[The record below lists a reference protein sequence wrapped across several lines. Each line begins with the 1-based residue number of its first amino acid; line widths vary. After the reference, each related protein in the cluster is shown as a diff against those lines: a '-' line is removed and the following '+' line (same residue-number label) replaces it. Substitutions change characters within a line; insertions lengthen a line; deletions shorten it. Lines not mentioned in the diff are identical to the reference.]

1 MRFLPSSP
9 TSRRP
14 ERARGFSLVE
24 LLMAVT
30 LAGIALTGV
39 VQFFSLQA
47 RKMKGHTYR
56 VEAQQA
62 ARTSLDAIS
71 RDVRLAGACLP
82 ITGAFIPLAGTN
94 GPGPDSIT
102 VRTGIVRANLSCI
115 VAGLTAQ
122 MNQGA
127 STATV
132 DSANGF
138 SAGMLVYLRHPSGS
152 GQFGFVTG
160 TAANTISMDTV
171 ASVVYPIGSGIYAID
186 ERTYAVDTVSV
197 PNVPELTLVINRGA
211 PEPFA
216 AGVRDLQIQYVLNRN
231 CPPCDVVNAPAAN
244 DTATWRL
251 VNSVN
256 LTTSVQTIGTVRA
269 EDAVTMTQTVSA
281 KPRNLLP

>member
-1 MRFLPSSP
+1 MGCRQSTP
-9 TSRRP
+9 TSRGP
-14 ERARGFSLVE
+14 ERARGFSLLE
-24 LLMAVT
+24 LLMAVG
-30 LAGIALTGV
+30 LAGIALTSI
-39 VQFFSLQA
+39 VQFFALQT

-82 ITGAFIPLAGTN
+82 ITGAYVPLAGTN

-115 VAGLTAQ
+115 VAGLTAP
-122 MNQGA
+122 MAQGS

-138 SAGMLVYLRHPSGS
+138 TATMLVYLRHPSGS
-152 GQFGFVTG
+152 GQFMFVTG
-160 TAANTISMDTV
+160 TGATTISLDQA
-171 ASVVYPIGSGIYAID
+171 ASVLYPIGSGIYAID
-186 ERTYAVDTVSV
+186 ERTYAVDTTSV
-197 PNVPELTLVINRGA
+197 PGVPELTIAINRGPSEA
-211 PEPFA
+211 FA
-216 AGVRDLQIQYVLNRN
+216 AGVQDLQIRYTLNRN
-231 CPPCDVVNAPAAN
+231 CPPCDVVDAPAPN

-251 VNSVN
+251 VNSVD
-256 LTTSVQTIGTVRA
+256 LTATVQTIGTVRA
-269 EDAVTMTQTVSA
+269 EDAVTMVQTASA

>member
-1 MRFLPSSP
+1 
-9 TSRRP
+9 
-14 ERARGFSLVE
+14 
-24 LLMAVT
+24 MAVG
-30 LAGIALTGV
+30 LAGIALTSV
-39 VQFFSLQA
+39 VKFFALQT

-62 ARTSLDAIS
+62 ARTSLDAIA

-82 ITGAFIPLAGTN
+82 ITGAYVPLAGTN

-115 VAGLTAQ
+115 VAGVTVLMAQ
-122 MNQGA
+122 GT

-132 DSANGF
+132 DSSNGF
-138 SAGMLVYLRHPSGS
+138 SAGMLAYLRHPSGS
-152 GQFGFVTG
+152 GQFMFVTATG
-160 TAANTISMDTV
+160 ANTISLDAV
-171 ASVVYPIGSGIYAID
+171 ASIDYPIGSGIYAID

-197 PNVPELTLVINRGA
+197 PGVPQLTLVINRAA

-216 AGVRDLQIQYVLNRN
+216 AGVQDVQFRYVLNRN
-231 CPPCDVVNAPAAN
+231 CPPCDVIDAPAPA

-256 LTTSVQTIGTVRA
+256 ITATVQTIGTVRA
-269 EDAVTMTQTVSA
+269 EDQVTMVQTASA